1 MKDAILLAARMTG
14 NVGMIEACTLK
25 DARVKL
31 RAIAKLHNES
41 EEDAA
46 KRTGLVGWLCYL
58 AREHPPAFAQLL
70 AKVLP
75 LQIKLEANEM
85 VTYRSTA
92 EVLQEIQAM
101 KLPLDR
107 ILPLLADM
115 TGPVI
120 DADPVDDDED
130 DDA

>member
-1 MKDAILLAARMTG
+1 MPPDSAASRK
-14 NVGMIEACTLK
+14 A
-25 DARVKL
+25 
-31 RAIAKLHNES
+31 AKLKAVAKLYDES

-46 KRTGLVGWLCYL
+46 KRGGLVGWLCYL
-58 AREHPPAFAQLL
+58 AREHPPAFAHLL

-107 ILPLLADM
+107 IMPLLADM
-115 TGPVI
+115 TGPTI
-120 DADPVDDDED
+120 DAELVEDDED
-130 DDA
+130 QDAEDDE